1 MSEQNPNHEMSSG
14 FHVPGDGAQH
24 GSQQWGQQTRLPAV
38 PSPQYGQGHYA
49 QQGHAPS
56 QGYASPNQGYAAP
69 NQGHMETV
77 GYGALNPAAP
87 FGVHPVTGQPLS
99 DKSKTALVLLSFF
112 LGGLGIDRF
121 YKGDIGL
128 GFVKL
133 FTAGGLGV
141 WSLVDFLIFLCG
153 HPTDKYGRLIN

>member
-1 MSEQNPNHEMSSG
+1 MSEQNPNHAMSSG

-24 GSQQWGQQTRLPAV
+24 GSQQWGQETRLPAV

-56 QGYASPNQGYAAP
+56 QGYAAPSQGYAAQ
-69 NQGHMETV
+69 NQGYMETA

-112 LGGLGIDRF
+112 LGGWAS
-121 YKGDIGL
+121 
-128 GFVKL
+128 
-133 FTAGGLGV
+133 TASTRATSALA
-141 WSLVDFLIFLCG
+141 SSNSSPLVASVS
-153 HPTDKYGRLIN
+153 GRSWTS

>member
-1 MSEQNPNHEMSSG
+1 MSEQNPNHAMSSG

-38 PSPQYGQGHYA
+38 PSAQYGQGPYA

-56 QGYASPNQGYAAP
+56 QGYAAP
-69 NQGHMETV
+69 SQGHMETA

-141 WSLVDFLIFLCG
+141 WSLIDFLIFLCG